1 MFYFYILRSI
11 KNGRYYIG
19 SCKDIKERLRRHNSG
34 LVKSTK
40 YYSPW
45 ELVYNEEYQT
55 LSGARQ
61 RECQVKGWKKRS
73 AIKRLIK
80 HF

>member
-1 MFYFYILRSI
+1 MFYFYILHSI

-19 SCKDIKERLRRHNSG
+19 SCQDLEQRIKRHNSG

-40 YYSPW
+40 GYLPW
-45 ELVYNEEYQT
+45 ELVYNEEFKT
-55 LSGARQ
+55 LSEARK
-61 RECQVKGWKKRS
+61 RESQVKGWKKRL
-73 AIKRLIK
+73 AIERLIK